1 VLGWGAQVEVLAPPS
16 LRAHVA
22 DSMAAG
28 ARVYAGG

>member
-1 VLGWGAQVEVLAPPS
+1 VLAPPS
-16 LRAHVA
+16 LRQHVA